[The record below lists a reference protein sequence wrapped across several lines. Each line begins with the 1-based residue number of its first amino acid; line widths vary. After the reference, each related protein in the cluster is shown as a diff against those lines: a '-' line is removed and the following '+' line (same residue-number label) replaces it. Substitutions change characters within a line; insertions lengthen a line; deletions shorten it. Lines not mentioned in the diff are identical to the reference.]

1 MIRKLRI
8 KFIALSMLSLF
19 LVLFLIM
26 GTVNLLNY
34 RDILTTAD
42 ETLAL
47 LSENNGR
54 FPMSNNMPRP
64 NNSPRPHNMSPEL
77 PYESRYFSV
86 LLKENGQIA
95 SVDTG
100 KIAAIDSRTAIDY
113 AQEIYQSGRTK
124 GFLSTYRYLCVAE
137 ENGTRIIFL
146 DCGRALSTFY
156 SFLWASCAISLFGL
170 LAVFL
175 LMLLFSGRIIKP
187 VSVSYEKQKQF
198 ITDAG
203 HELKTPI
210 SIISADAEVLG
221 LELGE
226 NEWLQDIRRQTER
239 LSALTGE
246 LICLSRMEEQA
257 PLQMLAFPF
266 SDMVEETAHS
276 FFAPAKQ
283 QNKTLTLSVEPMLS
297 LCGDEKAL
305 TQLVTILL
313 DNALKYS
320 DYGGQ
325 ITLCLSH
332 NGRSVRLTVENSSDP
347 IDAAQLPQL
356 FDRFYRADRSRSS
369 QTGGYGIGLS
379 IARAIVQ
386 AHKGKITASSRDGHS
401 VLITVTL
408 PR

>member
-8 KFIALSMLSLF
+8 KFIALSMFSLF
-19 LVLFLIM
+19 LVLLLIM

-34 RDILTTAD
+34 RDILATAD
-42 ETLAL
+42 ETLSL

-54 FPMSNNMPRP
+54 FPQADGKPRQGDALR
-64 NNSPRPHNMSPEL
+64 PRDMSPEL

-86 LLKENGQIA
+86 LLKENGQTV

-100 KIAAIDSRTAIDY
+100 KIAAIDSHTAISY
-113 AQEIYQSGRTK
+113 AQQIYQSGKTK
-124 GFLSTYRYLCVAE
+124 GFVNNYRYLCVKEA
-137 ENGTRIIFL
+137 NGTRIIFL
-146 DCGRALSTFY
+146 DCGRNLTTFH

-210 SIISADAEVLG
+210 SIIDADTEVLG
-221 LELGE
+221 MELGE

-239 LSALTGE
+239 LATLTGD
-246 LICLSRMEEQA
+246 LISLSRMEEQA
-257 PLQMLAFPF
+257 PLQMLTFPF

-276 FFAPAKQ
+276 FLARAKQ
-283 QNKTLTLSVEPMLS
+283 QNKSLALSVEPMLS
-297 LCGDEKAL
+297 VCGDEKAL

-320 DYGGQ
+320 DDSGH
-325 ITLCLSH
+325 ITLSLSH
-332 NGRSVRLTVENSSDP
+332 SGKLVRLTVENSSAP
-347 IDAAQLPQL
+347 IDAAQLSQL
-356 FDRFYRADRSRSS
+356 FDRFYRGDRSRSS
-369 QTGGYGIGLS
+369 QTGGYGLGLS

-386 AHKGKITASSRDGHS
+386 AHKGKIAASSPDGHS